1 MLRLIIPL
9 ILFVGGIM
17 KFPHE
22 MDSHAYIK
30 KKKLFSYYPIVT
42 SRKKSETSSLDN
54 NVHLM

>member
-30 KKKLFSYYPIVT
+30 KKNCSHIIQLLHQEKKVKL
-42 SRKKSETSSLDN
+42 
-54 NVHLM
+54 HH